1 MNLFKRISNL
11 EYFKNFISLFLIF
24 FFLGNIINIKANEN
38 SFLTGSRKAGKNLIE
53 FDSDNAIKYEQ
64 HDKAES
70 QMKMFFGFDP
80 ENPEISFY
88 QDLLII
94 DYSNYVREMYKLK
107 LSDITIKNNL

>member
-24 FFLGNIINIKANEN
+24 FFLGNLLNTKANEN
-38 SFLTGSRKAGKNLIE
+38 SYLTSSRQEGNNLTEFYSDKAVKYNL
-53 FDSDNAIKYEQ
+53 Y
-64 HDKAES
+64 DKAES

-107 LSDITIKNNL
+107 LSDMTIKK

>member
-1 MNLFKRISNL
+1 MNLSKLISNP
-11 EYFKNFISLFLIF
+11 EYFKNFISLFLVF
-24 FFLGNIINIKANEN
+24 FFLGNLLNTKANEN
-38 SFLTGSRKAGKNLIE
+38 SYFTSSRQEENNLTE
-53 FDSDNAIKYEQ
+53 FYSDNAVEFHLY
-64 HDKAES
+64 DKAES

-107 LSDITIKNNL
+107 LNDITI